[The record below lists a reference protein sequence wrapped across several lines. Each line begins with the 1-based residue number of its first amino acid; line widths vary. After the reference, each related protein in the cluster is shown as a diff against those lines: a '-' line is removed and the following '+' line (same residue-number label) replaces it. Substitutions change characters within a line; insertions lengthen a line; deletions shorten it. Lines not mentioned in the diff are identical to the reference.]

1 MKPDPSLG
9 SLIVI
14 PCLDEE
20 RHLPGLLTLL
30 IDDAPPNSLIVVVD
44 GGSTDGTVMC
54 AESFAARHANV
65 RLLHNPA
72 RIQSAAVNTAVR
84 ALGAGRK
91 WLVRIDAHL
100 TYPRG
105 YVAGLIEKGEAL
117 DVAAVVVP
125 MVTEA
130 DTREWFQKVLAALQN
145 TVLGTGGAAHRGAR
159 TGRFIEHGHHA
170 LCGIAAFSAIG
181 GYDEQF
187 SHNED
192 AELDIRLRR
201 AGGRIW
207 LEPQFT
213 IIYHPRRAL
222 RPLMRQYFKY
232 GEGRA
237 QTGQRHKTRLK
248 ARQLAPL
255 SVLPAVL
262 CVAASIALA
271 PFMGALSLWGA
282 VPFAAWAC
290 FSVLYG
296 FLLAIKQRDLRIL
309 ASGPIAMAMHLAWSC
324 GYWRQILVGFRP
336 GPEPSRPLQSI
347 DRPHAEQA

>member
-1 MKPDPSLG
+1 MKPDPSVG

-44 GGSTDGTVMC
+44 GGSTDGTVMY

-130 DTREWFQKVLAALQN
+130 DTREWFQNVLAALQN

-222 RPLMRQYFKY
+222 RLLMRQYFKY

-237 QTGQRHKTRLK
+237 RTVQRHQTALK
-248 ARQLAPL
+248 ARQLATLVNIASCALRSCVDRPCTFNGYSEL
-255 SVLPAVL
+255 MGCGPVCSLELLFRSLRAFPRRKANGPAYSGQRPHRHGY
-262 CVAASIALA
+262 ASR
-271 PFMGALSLWGA
+271 M
-282 VPFAAWAC
+282 V
-290 FSVLYG
+290 V
-296 FLLAIKQRDLRIL
+296 RIL
-309 ASGPIAMAMHLAWSC
+309 ATD
-324 GYWRQILVGFRP
+324 P
-336 GPEPSRPLQSI
+336 GRLSPR
-347 DRPHAEQA
+347 A